1 MNKIPNK
8 YSINRLFKV
17 TYLNGE
23 VEMISARGI
32 LDFITNVLQD
42 YIQSIEMIAISG
54 FVKSVDKEH
63 NLNNGYANYPS
74 FIEYTIEE

>member
-32 LDFITNVLQD
+32 LDFITNVSQD
-42 YIQSIEMIAISG
+42 YIQSIEMIAISS

-63 NLNNGYANYPS
+63 DLNNGYTDYPS